1 MRVDYW
7 QDLRAAFGP
16 GPLITV
22 GAGVIVRRAEA
33 VLLQRRSDGGDWGIP
48 GGTKELGESLEETAR
63 RELLEETGLS
73 AGSLRFLVVCS
84 GARFVHTYPD
94 GSRIEHV
101 AALYEATEVEGE
113 LRADGRETLEL
124 GYFGVGGLPR
134 MQPLSRL
141 LLARALEFL
150 SA

>member
-1 MRVDYW
+1 VDYW
-7 QDLRAAFGP
+7 RDLRAAFGP

-22 GAGVIVRRAEA
+22 GSGVIVRQGRT
-33 VLLQRRSDGGDWGIP
+33 VLLQKRRDGGLWGIP
-48 GGTKELGESLEETAR
+48 GGAKELGEPLEETAR

-84 GARFVHTYPD
+84 GPQFT
-94 GSRIEHV
+94 HV
-101 AALYEATEVEGE
+101 GALYEATEVEGE
-113 LRADGRETLEL
+113 LRVDGLETLEL
-124 GYFGVGGLPR
+124 GYFGVDGLPH

-141 LLARALEFL
+141 LLERALEAI

>member
-7 QDLRAAFGP
+7 HDRCAAFGP

-22 GAGVIVRRAEA
+22 GAGVIVRQGQK
-33 VLLQRRSDGGDWGIP
+33 VLLQRRSDGRDWGIP
-48 GGTKELGESLEETAR
+48 GGTKELGESLENTAR

-73 AGSLRFLVVCS
+73 AVSLRFLVVCS
-84 GARFVHTYPD
+84 GPRFAHAYPD

-101 AALYEATEVEGE
+101 AALYEAIEVEGD
-113 LRADGRETLEL
+113 LHADGRETLEL

-141 LLARALEFL
+141 LLEHL
-150 SA
+150 

>member
-7 QDLRAAFGP
+7 RDLRVAFGP

-22 GAGVIVRRAEA
+22 GAGVIVRQGQM

-48 GGTKELGESLEETAR
+48 GGAKELGESLEDTAR
-63 RELLEETGLS
+63 RELLAETGLLVV
-73 AGSLRFLVVCS
+73 SLRFLVVCS
-84 GARFVHTYPD
+84 GARFAHAYSA

-101 AALYEATEVEGE
+101 AALYEAIEVEGA
-113 LRADGRETLEL
+113 LRADGRESLEL

-141 LLARALEFL
+141 LLERALEAL